1 MALPTTVRKVI
12 ATALLVVFVP
22 LYALFIMALAGG
34 HLRDAGIVIQTAF
47 FAVTGLAWT
56 IPAGAIIWWMLKPP
70 APKRE
75 ALSRRDGKGAS
86 HL

>member
-1 MALPTTVRKVI
+1 MALPTTARKVI

-34 HLRDAGIVIQTAF
+34 HLRESGIIIQTAF

-56 IPAGAIIWWMLKPP
+56 IPAGAIIWWMSRPDKASQAPP
-70 APKRE
+70 RP
-75 ALSRRDGKGAS
+75 
-86 HL
+86 